1 MGWNLI
7 FWLLIC
13 FPANIALLASTFYQV
28 LILSDLESDYI
39 NPFDASSRIN
49 YFVLP
54 EFIGQGAL
62 CALCLFTGH
71 WFMFLL
77 TVPVTCYHVRLCD
90 VFAADTVSVCAYNN
104 VMYVKREHLID
115 VTEVFRVANA
125 EKKFRIAKLALYL
138 TVLIVTIFRLTLI
151 AVYYLGIEDD
161 DDLRYLW

>member
-13 FPANIALLASTFYQV
+13 FPTNITLLASTFYQV

-54 EFIGQGAL
+54 EFIAQGAL
-62 CALCLFTGH
+62 CLLCLFTGH

-77 TVPVTCYHVRLCD
+77 TVPVAGYHLKL
-90 VFAADTVSVCAYNN
+90 
-104 VMYVKREHLID
+104 YVKREHLID
-115 VTEVFRVANA
+115 VTEVFREINA
-125 EKKFRIAKLALYL
+125 EKKFRIAKLVLYL

-151 AVYYLGIEDD
+151 GVYYLGIEDD
-161 DDLRYLW
+161 EDLGNLW

>member
-1 MGWNLI
+1 MGWNLV

-28 LILSDLESDYI
+28 LILSDLESDYV

-77 TVPVTCYHVRLCD
+77 TVPVTCYHARL
-90 VFAADTVSVCAYNN
+90 
-104 VMYVKREHLID
+104 YVKREHLID
-115 VTEVFRVANA
+115 VTEVFRVVNA
-125 EKKFRIAKLALYL
+125 EKKFRIVKLALYL
-138 TVLIVTIFRLTLI
+138 TVLIVTIFRMLAAGTIIFYNSKFQGVDIRSNL
-151 AVYYLGIEDD
+151 
-161 DDLRYLW
+161 